1 MWCWK
6 EERAQSQKG
15 HAGGWGEQP
24 LRGCERGALGQALG
38 KLDLRGT
45 LQAWRRVWG
54 SHACQLER
62 GRLGGDEGGAAKRS
76 RSTEDSG
83 IEGLGSL

>member
-1 MWCWK
+1 VVL
-6 EERAQSQKG
+6 EGGESPITKG
-15 HAGGWGEQP
+15 FVGGRGEQP
-24 LRGCERGALGQALG
+24 PPRVKQGALGQALG

-45 LQAWRRVWG
+45 LQACRRVWG

-62 GRLGGDEGGAAKRS
+62 GRLGGDEGEAAKRS